1 MRSSGASISMVAT
14 TRPLAASPEPA
25 IDRPGLGQKQDRFDM
40 PLHAD
45 GELTQNVMGLH
56 LTHLKGIL
64 PS

>member
-1 MRSSGASISMVAT
+1 MVAT